1 MGYPHPITALVARR
15 AAHRAWVLATARAHR
30 VDVRLA
36 VPLSLREKLRA
47 AGPCVL
53 TAKRM
58 RLARAMRLRER
69 RPRRMERLRR
79 HLGRAALE

>member
-1 MGYPHPITALVARR
+1 MGYPHPIAALVARR
-15 AAHRAWVLATARAHR
+15 AALRVWVLATVRARR
-30 VDVRLA
+30 VDAKVAGL
-36 VPLSLREKLRA
+36 LSLLAKLRA

-58 RLARAMRLRER
+58 RLARAMRLRGR

-79 HLGRAALE
+79 PLGRAALE